1 MSDRRVPD
9 LSTDADSGY
18 RRGGA
23 RVSEA
28 RAAPS
33 FFRQIGMNVIIAILL
48 GGLVLCGWFIANQ
61 QQVIVQERDRV
72 DLANARLLKLEAR
85 LIATDDAVSQEG
97 QDTKQ
102 QINLWESEIRKLW
115 SVANERNKK
124 WIQDNQKAVAKITKS
139 LTGIEATARDLNASV
154 GRHEEA
160 FTQQQTILDELAS
173 VKLQLQ
179 QMLRGQ
185 RELVD
190 KTNVANQAVASLR
203 ASLSGQVR
211 DNSEAVASMDAYRLA
226 MNARI
231 ADLERRLLAF
241 TSNTGP

>member
-1 MSDRRVPD
+1 M
-9 LSTDADSGY
+9 
-18 RRGGA
+18 
-23 RVSEA
+23 
-28 RAAPS
+28 
-33 FFRQIGMNVIIAILL
+33 
-48 GGLVLCGWFIANQ
+48 
-61 QQVIVQERDRV
+61 
-72 DLANARLLKLEAR
+72 
-85 LIATDDAVSQEG
+85 
-97 QDTKQ
+97 
-102 QINLWESEIRKLW
+102 
-115 SVANERNKK
+115 
-124 WIQDNQKAVAKITKS
+124 
-139 LTGIEATARDLNASV
+139 

>member
-33 FFRQIGMNVIIAILL
+33 FLRQIGMNVIIAILL